1 MKKEKT
7 LTDLRDKIDAI
18 DHQIL
23 DLLVHRM
30 GIAREVGELK
40 KQISMAVE
48 DKDRE
53 QAILNRLYQQTNDPL
68 TRQQIKRIF
77 TSIFTTSKDVQ
88 KEEE

>member
-1 MKKEKT
+1 MKEISIET
-7 LTDLRDKIDAI
+7 LRNKIDEI

-23 DLLVHRM
+23 DLLIRRM
-30 GIAREVGELK
+30 EIARSVGEVK

-68 TRQQIKRIF
+68 TRRQIKRIF

-88 KEEE
+88 REEE